1 VIQFHSVP
9 IGGQTAVAKQ
19 RSYAI
24 VLEPQPEGGFTV
36 TVPALPEVVT
46 EGDTEEEALT
56 MAREAIELAI
66 AHRRSKGL
74 DVPTEKSSM
83 IRRIKIGAAA

>member
-1 VIQFHSVP
+1 M
-9 IGGQTAVAKQ
+9 TK

-24 VLEPQPEGGFTV
+24 VLEPQEEGGYTV

-46 EGDTEEEALT
+46 ERDTEAGAIA

-66 AHRRSKGL
+66 EQRLSKGMEIPL
-74 DVPTEKSSM
+74 GSGPVVPVVAVEV
-83 IRRIKIGAAA
+83 AA